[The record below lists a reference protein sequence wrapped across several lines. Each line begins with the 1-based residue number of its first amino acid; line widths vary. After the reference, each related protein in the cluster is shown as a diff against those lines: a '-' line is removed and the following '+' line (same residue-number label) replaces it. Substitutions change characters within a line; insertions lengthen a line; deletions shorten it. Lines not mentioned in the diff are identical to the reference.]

1 MHIDKMTD
9 LVVQALE
16 DMKAQNIL
24 ILDVEKRTAVTDK
37 MIIATGTSS
46 RHVQA
51 IVSNVSDAIKK
62 QGIKT
67 NGIEGRSASDWI
79 LLDMISVV
87 LHVMTAQARQFYDLE
102 RLWGEPEEPQENAQS

>member
-9 LVVQALE
+9 TIVEALE
-16 DMKAQNIL
+16 NIKAQQIL
-24 ILDVEKRTAVTDK
+24 ILDVHERTSVTDK
-37 MIIATGTSS
+37 MIIATGTSN

-51 IVSNVSDAIKK
+51 IVESVNEEIKK
-62 QGIKT
+62 AGIKS

-102 RLWGEPEEPQENAQS
+102 RLWGEPEAHQETKPE